1 MGGNIADKNVDI
13 TPQDNFH
20 RVYTVDPVHLPQI
33 NNTCKGNEA
42 SKCMLD
48 SITVTENIYS
58 NFDSFDTGKYEIGA
72 TEMKIKMMSRQSVQ
86 VKAGDVKS
94 DFHADDEVGYRCA
107 DINKASLKWA
117 LDNAGSKAL
126 ERYNKLGKKLV
137 IGDDLGPYNAGPLW
151 IWHYLT
157 YTDNKDK
164 TETLMQSPMMRTPT
178 NYLISAAAGFH
189 YCKILS
195 PFRAM
200 EWIYFDSQKDKNHLS
215 IETE

>member
-1 MGGNIADKNVDI
+1 
-13 TPQDNFH
+13 
-20 RVYTVDPVHLPQI
+20 
-33 NNTCKGNEA
+33 
-42 SKCMLD
+42 MLD

-126 ERYNKLGKKLV
+126 ERYNK
-137 IGDDLGPYNAGPLW
+137 
-151 IWHYLT
+151 
-157 YTDNKDK
+157 
-164 TETLMQSPMMRTPT
+164 
-178 NYLISAAAGFH
+178 
-189 YCKILS
+189 
-195 PFRAM
+195 
-200 EWIYFDSQKDKNHLS
+200 
-215 IETE
+215 